1 MNHSQF
7 TITQLIEVL
16 LRNKFKFA
24 FVFLITLALVVA
36 YWLFAPR
43 LYGSEGQLF
52 VQLGRANSA
61 VEYTSGSS
69 AMPISIQN
77 SRETEVRSVM
87 SLIHS
92 HEVLAKVCLDPE
104 VTVDAVLESPFDWI
118 TEMLPTRGGG
128 GGGSGDL
135 STEEYRDSKRLQQA
149 VKILSSN
156 IKVSLEKKTTV
167 ISVYIKAQSPSLAKR
182 IIDRILHY
190 ASQAHVNVHR
200 RSGTVDFFET
210 EFENQ
215 KKIVHDAEL
224 KLQNFRNGTRDGES
238 SKPFLSI
245 EGARETLQGVINKL
259 ELQMVDIDLD
269 QNQAEEEVRRF
280 SEQLAAIGKF
290 VSVPT
295 KGVERTSTEAAQE
308 EVFRLRSEQ
317 AELQATY
324 RSHPRLD
331 IIGRRLRSLESDI
344 NVLPVDRTEVEAVS
358 NPAYEDVSVE
368 RAKAVARSRS
378 LPVKLSLAKQKYNA
392 ALEEL
397 KRLNETEVGVNAM
410 KRDVETE
417 KKYLRSFVDRR
428 GDVNLM
434 NRLDESNV
442 SDVKIHQPG
451 VLLVKHISPRGSV
464 VLPLGFMFATG
475 LAVLTCLI
483 FDGGSKVLSR
493 DENIEEALDLPVL
506 VTIPRVS
513 NRRALVR

>member
-1 MNHSQF
+1 MNQSQF

-24 FVFLITLALVVA
+24 FVFLTTLALVVA

-43 LYGSEGQLF
+43 VYGSEGQLF

-61 VEYTSGSS
+61 VDFTNGS
-69 AMPISIQN
+69 MPISIQN

-87 SLIHS
+87 SLIES
-92 HEVLAKVCLDPE
+92 HEVLAKVCQDPA

-118 TEMLPTRGGG
+118 TDMLPKRSG
-128 GGGSGDL
+128 GGGSGEL
-135 STEEYRDSKRLQQA
+135 SEEEYEESRRLQRA
-149 VKILSSN
+149 VKTLSSN

-167 ISVYIKAQSPSLAKR
+167 ISVYIKAQSPTLAKR

-190 ASQAHVNVHR
+190 ASEAHVNVHR
-200 RSGTVDFFET
+200 RSGTVDFFDT
-210 EFENQ
+210 EFESQ
-215 KKIVHDAEL
+215 KDIVHNAEL
-224 KLQNFRNGTRDGES
+224 KLKQFRNGVRVGDTD
-238 SKPFLSI
+238 KPFLSI
-245 EGARETLQGVINKL
+245 EGARSTLQGVVNKL

-269 QNQAEEEVRRF
+269 QNQAKEEVKRLN
-280 SEQLAAIGKF
+280 EQLAEIGKY
-290 VSVPT
+290 VQVPT

-308 EVFRLRSEQ
+308 EVFRLRSEL
-317 AELQATY
+317 AELSSQY
-324 RSHPRLD
+324 HSHPRLTT
-331 IIGRRLRSLESDI
+331 IQNRLRKLESSI
-344 NVLPVDRTEVEAVS
+344 NVLPVDRTEVEAMS

-368 RAKAVARSRS
+368 RAMAVAKSES
-378 LPVKLSLAKQKYNA
+378 LSIKLDLASQKYNA

-397 KRLNETEVGVNAM
+397 KELNEAEVTAHEL
-410 KRDVETE
+410 KRTVEIE
-417 KKYLRSFVDRR
+417 KKYLASFVDRR
-428 GDVNLM
+428 GDVHLM

-442 SDVKIHQPG
+442 SDVKVHQEG
-451 VLLVKHISPRGSV
+451 VLWVKAVSPRGSI
-464 VLPLGFMFATG
+464 VLPLGMMLATG

-483 FDGGSKVLSR
+483 FDSSAKVLSR